1 MVINI
6 DKVMTQVM
14 KKALTKLVTEAVTKG
29 AENRYKHC
37 GKSCEEK

>member
-14 KKALTKLVTEAVTKG
+14 KKALTKLVNEAVTKG
-29 AENRYKHC
+29 AEKPLQTLWQ
-37 GKSCEEK
+37 KL